1 MRLQRERR
9 SIFGLRAGA
18 GWLRA
23 GVLVAVPGLLA
34 PTCGPP
40 PFLPGLVSSSPA
52 AGAVVPRSVWP
63 VLRFAA
69 DVPEGAGRRI
79 RLVCDGAVHPRVV
92 SALEPDALV
101 VNPWHTLPADA
112 SCSVELDTEQG
123 SVSVPFQTAP
133 AGAPAGSVAPV
144 YDRRDRNQPLPF
156 PDDFWLDP
164 DPTTPTGFRPNV
176 VVPNRSRSVE
186 LLLSSMGTVA
196 RARADGWSPIGDIA
210 VQLSGAPDPAS
221 LPLTAEASLDPLAPV
236 ALLDLTPGSPSYGQ
250 RVPFSLVARSD
261 QIGTQPVSHSL
272 VLFPSMPLTLEGRYG
287 LVVTNRVLAS
297 GGEPFGPS
305 AFFALARG
313 KPLPGEEPEIT
324 RARPLADEVADA
336 AEALAVP
343 IPREDLVLAVRITV
357 RSMRTLADDVLA
369 MRQSVLAQ
377 PPNVAIGSVTP
388 QASGPFAALV
398 DGTFDAPSWGTGA
411 FLNRGASGL
420 PEPVGTQAIDF
431 VMGLPRA
438 PLGGGRAPLAMYQH
452 GNPGSAQEEVPGGGG
467 QFLALSG
474 FAVAGFTDVLNRRW
488 PVIDDQQLAI
498 FGVLL
503 ATAEAP
509 EFYLQTYAE
518 QLAFVQALRSMGSL
532 DLLPAG
538 APDGAAEIDASTI
551 VYEGIS
557 YGSVHGQALLA
568 YAPEIQAADLV
579 AGASRL
585 VELLEYQ
592 DRTRPLGGP
601 AFLTQ
606 ILPQFVAGVTP
617 QDVGMGLGLFAL
629 VYDRQ
634 DPHNHARLIFHD
646 PLSVDGTTRKA
657 SVLVVEGI
665 GDSFTKNN
673 TTRSLA
679 WLLGPIP
686 LLFPEAEPVSYLPQG
701 VPPLQGNVDANT
713 TAAMVQFVPSGIP
726 GLPPTPGCVSQPEGH
741 YCAQTAPESR
751 LLRRNFLQSAV
762 GGVPVIGP

>member
-1 MRLQRERR
+1 MLP
-9 SIFGLRAGA
+9 A
-18 GWLRA
+18 
-23 GVLVAVPGLLA
+23 LVAA
-34 PTCGPP
+34 YCAPP
-40 PFLPGLVSSSPA
+40 PYLPDLLSSTPA
-52 AGAVVPRSVWP
+52 AGATVPRSVWP

-69 DVPEGAGRRI
+69 DVPQGAPRRL
-79 RLVCDGAVHPRVV
+79 RLLCDGVPHPRVV
-92 SALEPDALV
+92 HYLASDTLV
-101 VNPWHTLPADA
+101 VNPWRMLPAGA
-112 SCSVELDTEQG
+112 SCSVELHTNRGIVD
-123 SVSVPFQTAP
+123 VPFQTAA
-133 AGAPAGSVAPV
+133 AGAPAAAF

-164 DPTTPTGFRPNV
+164 DPSTPTGLRPNV
-176 VVPNRSRSVE
+176 IVPNHSRTVQA
-186 LLLSSMGTVA
+186 LLSSMGSVA

-210 VQLSGAPDPAS
+210 VQLSAAPDLAS
-221 LPLTAEASLDPLAPV
+221 LPLGAEASLDPLAPV
-236 ALLDLTPGSPSYGQ
+236 VLLDLTPGSPTYGR
-250 RVPFSLVARSD
+250 RVPFDLVARSD
-261 QIGTQPVSHSL
+261 QIGTQPVSHTL
-272 VLFPSMPLTLEGRYG
+272 VLFPSMPLALEGRYG
-287 LVVTNRVLAS
+287 LVVTNRVLSSA
-297 GGEPFGPS
+297 GEPLGPS
-305 AFFALARG
+305 AFFDLARA
-313 KPLPGEEPEIT
+313 LVQPGEAPEVT
-324 RARPLADEVADA
+324 RTRPLVAEVADV
-336 AEALAVP
+336 AEALAP
-343 IPREDLVLAVRITV
+343 IPIPADDLVLAVRITV

-377 PPNVAIGSVTP
+377 PPNVAIASVTP
-388 QASGPFAALV
+388 LSSGPFAALV
-398 DGTFDAPSWGTGA
+398 DGTFDAPSWGTGP
-411 FLNRGASGL
+411 FLSRGANGL
-420 PEPVGTQAIDF
+420 PEPVGTQTIDF
-431 VMGLPRA
+431 VMGLPRS
-438 PLGGGRAPLAMYQH
+438 PFGGGRAPLAMYQH

-518 QLAFVQALRSMGSL
+518 QLAFLHALQSMGTL

-538 APDGAAEIDASTI
+538 APDGVPELDPGTI

-568 YAPEIQAADLV
+568 YAPEIDAADLV

-601 AFLTQ
+601 AFLTE
-606 ILPQFVAGVTP
+606 ILPQYVAGVTP

-634 DPHNHARLIFHD
+634 DPHNHARLIFRD
-646 PLSVDGTTRKA
+646 PLAVDGTTRKA

-686 LLFPEAEPVSYLPQG
+686 LLFPEAESVSYLPQG
-701 VPPLQGNVDANT
+701 IAPLQGNVDANT
-713 TAAMVQFVPSGIP
+713 TAALVQFVPSGIA
-726 GLPPTPGCVSQPEGH
+726 GLLPTPGCVSQSEGH